1 MSNYSK
7 KYIPAIL
14 SIADKIT
21 QKKELN
27 KSRREYKSNLYHT
40 RKKVGSFKSK
50 SSGHIENAKKIYGIN
65 KITASN
71 KLAKKTGCS
80 VKSLRKIIKKGQGA
94 YYSSGSRPN
103 QTAHSWGHARLASS
117 ITGGKAATLDYKILE
132 EGCTSKSKALKLAK
146 TAKKKYKGARKVTK
160 AQGGSRGEGGYKM
173 KETIVNFEKGPGD
186 KKYTA
191 IVKNKLTQKIRKL
204 HFGHKD
210 YQQFK
215 DRTNIG
221 LYSRRDHHD
230 KNRQRNYY
238 NRHSGEKKR
247 GKAILKEKKKSKG
260 YYNAKILSHQYLW

>member
-1 MSNYSK
+1 MSNSNYPK

-14 SIADKIT
+14 SMADKIT

-27 KSRREYKSNLYHT
+27 KSRREYNSNVYHT
-40 RKKVGSFKSK
+40 RKKVRSFKSK

-65 KITASN
+65 KITASK

-80 VKSLRKIIKKGQGA
+80 VKALRKIIKKGQGA

-117 ITGGKAATLDYKILE
+117 ITGGKAAAVDYKILE
-132 EGCTSKSKALKLAK
+132 EECTSKSKALKLAK
-146 TAKKKYKGARKVTK
+146 GVMKKHNKGTRNVPKT
-160 AQGGSRGEGGYKM
+160 QGGGGYKM
-173 KETIVNFEKGPGD
+173 KETIVNFEKGMGD

-191 IVKNKLTQKIRKL
+191 IVKNRLTQKTRKL

-221 LYSRRDHHD
+221 LYSRRDHGD

-238 NRHSGEKKR
+238 NRHSGEKNR
-247 GKAILKEKKKSKG
+247 EKAILKEKKKSKG

>member
-1 MSNYSK
+1 
-7 KYIPAIL
+7 
-14 SIADKIT
+14 
-21 QKKELN
+21 
-27 KSRREYKSNLYHT
+27 
-40 RKKVGSFKSK
+40 
-50 SSGHIENAKKIYGIN
+50 
-65 KITASN
+65 
-71 KLAKKTGCS
+71 
-80 VKSLRKIIKKGQGA
+80 
-94 YYSSGSRPN
+94 
-103 QTAHSWGHARLASS
+103 
-117 ITGGKAATLDYKILE
+117 
-132 EGCTSKSKALKLAK
+132 
-146 TAKKKYKGARKVTK
+146 
-160 AQGGSRGEGGYKM
+160 M

>member
-1 MSNYSK
+1 MSNYPK

-14 SIADKIT
+14 SMADKIT

-103 QTAHSWGHARLASS
+103 QTAHSWGHARLACS
-117 ITGGKAATLDYKILE
+117 ITGGKAAAVDYKILE

-146 TAKKKYKGARKVTK
+146 AARKKHNKGTRKVPK
-160 AQGGSRGEGGYKM
+160 AQGGGGGGYKM

-191 IVKNKLTQKIRKL
+191 TVKNKLTQKTRKL

-221 LYSRRDHHD
+221 LYSKRDHDD

-238 NRHSGEKKR
+238 NRHSGEKNRK
-247 GKAILKEKKKSKG
+247 KAILKEKKKSKG
-260 YYNAKILSHQYLW
+260 YYNPKVLSHEYLW